1 MVGRAG
7 QSIQQLTN
15 DELKLIFEVVK
26 EGDSQG
32 AARALLPGRNR
43 HTVVRAYNVAVEFS
57 RRALNSI
64 DDAITEQIA
73 EASKYSTTPHYVQR
87 LFLTW
92 RAWTHGEQKF
102 DPQPRHH
109 DENNPGPQSD
119 FISHV
124 LHKPQLDHQQD
135 LLAVLQQLHDAVH
148 TPALQF
154 EAQPVD
160 FGLEDLLPAGDIAP
174 ERIVPLGYIT
184 PGGGFSGADPR
195 AAVYGQVHGPADVE
209 VVVVGGIP
217 SRVRFQWEEE
227 PVWDAAQQHLEGDLL
242 LESVDN
248 WRDALVAECRARGE
262 LNSEVKA
269 RAEEI
274 FGAPVT
280 ETSPLGEAR
289 LTLALVWLVRQELT
303 RRALGL
309 GISDLWDRV
318 KQQGGEMSD
327 PNTNTYLM
335 EGLSGDAE
343 LKYLLRKLIGDLEGG
358 SKAGAAADAH
368 RQVEATTLEA
378 RRAAKEHL
386 LRHRLPGKCRWC
398 PC

>member
-1 MVGRAG
+1 M
-7 QSIQQLTN
+7 
-15 DELKLIFEVVK
+15 
-26 EGDSQG
+26 
-32 AARALLPGRNR
+32 
-43 HTVVRAYNVAVEFS
+43 
-57 RRALNSI
+57 
-64 DDAITEQIA
+64 
-73 EASKYSTTPHYVQR
+73 
-87 LFLTW
+87 
-92 RAWTHGEQKF
+92 
-102 DPQPRHH
+102 
-109 DENNPGPQSD
+109 
-119 FISHV
+119 
-124 LHKPQLDHQQD
+124 
-135 LLAVLQQLHDAVH
+135 
-148 TPALQF
+148 
-154 EAQPVD
+154 
-160 FGLEDLLPAGDIAP
+160 
-174 ERIVPLGYIT
+174 GYIT
-184 PGGGFSGADPR
+184 PGGGFSGADPL

-217 SRVRFQWEEE
+217 SRVRFQWEED
-227 PVWDAAQQHLEGDLL
+227 PVWAAVRQHLNGDSM
-242 LESVDN
+242 LETVDN

-343 LKYLLRKLIGDLEGG
+343 FKYLLRKLIGDLEGG